1 MMMMH
6 PGMMVGSMMQGGPPQ
21 PNMMIPHHDHDGMSN
36 AAPLP
41 SVKPKQKKA
50 NNFFSDSPGIS
61 ADAQLNELEQV
72 ANDA

>member
-1 MMMMH
+1 
-6 PGMMVGSMMQGGPPQ
+6 
-21 PNMMIPHHDHDGMSN
+21 MMIPHHDHDGMSN